1 MRENRKSQYNAIH
14 VYKEK
19 VEKPT
24 SKTAENFSLLFYH
37 IFYFFQENKPPFAN
51 KALRYHNH
59 TQIMVSTP
67 LSKIGCSLPPT
78 VHGLNNTRSPYQ
90 KAKH

>member
-24 SKTAENFSLLFYH
+24 SKTAENFRLFYH
-37 IFYFFQENKPPFAN
+37 FFFSQENKPPFAN
-51 KALRYHNH
+51 KALRDHSD
-59 TQIMVSTP
+59 TQIMVKYPPLQNRMLFTTNSTWTE
-67 LSKIGCSLPPT
+67 K
-78 VHGLNNTRSPYQ
+78 Y
-90 KAKH
+90 